1 VAAKQFTKE
10 ERTAP
15 GKPETNNNQVIAK
28 TGDTALSNLAKV
40 TLPQTHGA
48 DANANII
55 AGANNRART
64 AIHKPDAIID
74 NDPYS
79 KSLTTQVNKKVR
91 FGIYAA
97 TFFNYAKGSSN
108 QVNVGAGVTTDISIT
123 RNLTLSTGVALAQ
136 NTLAY
141 TILPTTSA
149 NVAYQSVLPQ
159 NDYSTSPTGSAT
171 PTTFSN
177 YNASLVALDIPV
189 NLKYEFD
196 PDKHTTYIL
205 AGLSSGTFVN
215 ETYTYGYESGQ
226 KGNASVNKSFGN
238 FYFAKTLNVSFGFG
252 YPLSKTN
259 SLIIEPFLKYPLDGL
274 GAQDLK
280 FGAGGVNLKFSIASP
295 KK

>member
-1 VAAKQFTKE
+1 M
-10 ERTAP
+10 
-15 GKPETNNNQVIAK
+15 
-28 TGDTALSNLAKV
+28 
-40 TLPQTHGA
+40 
-48 DANANII
+48 
-55 AGANNRART
+55 
-64 AIHKPDAIID
+64 
-74 NDPYS
+74 
-79 KSLTTQVNKKVR
+79 
-91 FGIYAA
+91 
-97 TFFNYAKGSSN
+97 
-108 QVNVGAGVTTDISIT
+108 
-123 RNLTLSTGVALAQ
+123 TLSTGVALAQ

-149 NVAYQSVLPQ
+149 NVAYQSILPQ